1 MKKRYFRPE
10 TTVVTVRTQ
19 QLMQTSG
26 KVQLGE
32 NISKQQSADTT
43 EDIEPNRSREDFR
56 GNWDDEDDDI

>member
-56 GNWDDEDDDI
+56 SDWDDEDDDI

>member
-1 MKKRYFRPE
+1 MKQRYFRPE

-32 NISKQQSADTT
+32 NISKQQPADTT

-56 GNWDDEDDDI
+56 SDWDD

>member
-1 MKKRYFRPE
+1 MKKNYLKPE

-56 GNWDDEDDDI
+56 SDWDEEEED

>member
-1 MKKRYFRPE
+1 
-10 TTVVTVRTQ
+10 
-19 QLMQTSG
+19 MQTSG

-56 GNWDDEDDDI
+56 SDWDDEEED

>member
-1 MKKRYFRPE
+1 MKKNYFKPE

-26 KVQLGE
+26 KKMIGE
-32 NISKQQSADTT
+32 GISKQQTPDET

-56 GNWDDEDDDI
+56 SDWEDEEEDF